1 MKIGRRGRY
10 RPVKR
15 GLKVL
20 IRGIWK
26 IPKIYGGKMRIHYR
40 RKSRL
45 LRITRRRVIFRY
57 KRVWKTITRR
67 RRYRKRYNRRRRMR
81 RRKRRQRRRRRR
93 RRKRRRRRRR
103 KRRRRRRR
111 RQRRRSRRRGKK
123 RKRRRRPVLGIWYL
137 RRWRSVYRMRGRLMM
152 GVRRRFVRVRYVGII
167 H

>member
-26 IPKIYGGKMRIHYR
+26 IPKIYGGKMRIYYM

-45 LRITRRRVIFRY
+45 LRITRRRVRFRY
-57 KRVWKTITRR
+57 NKLWKTIRR
-67 RRYRKRYNRRRRMR
+67 RPRYRKRYNRRRKLR
-81 RRKRRQRRRRRR
+81 RRKRRRRRRRR
-93 RRKRRRRRRR
+93 RRKRRR
-103 KRRRRRRR
+103 RRRRRRR

-123 RKRRRRPVLGIWYL
+123 RRRRRRPVLGILYL
-137 RRWRSVYRMRGRLMM
+137 HRWRSVYRMRGRLMM
-152 GVRRRFVRVRYVGII
+152 GVRRKLVRVRYVGII

>member
-1 MKIGRRGRY
+1 VKIGRRGRY

-26 IPKIYGGKMRIHYR
+26 IPKIYGGKMRIYYR
-40 RKSRL
+40 RKRRL
-45 LRITRRRVIFRY
+45 LRITRRRVRFRY
-57 KRVWKTITRR
+57 NKLWKTITRR
-67 RRYRKRYNRRRRMR
+67 RRYRKRYNRRRRLR
-81 RRKRRQRRRRRR
+81 KRKRRRRRRRR
-93 RRKRRRRRRR
+93 RRKRRR
-103 KRRRRRRR
+103 RRRRRRR

-123 RKRRRRPVLGIWYL
+123 RRGRRRPVLGIWYL